1 MKRTTA
7 AGLALGIAAITA
19 LAVPLTRTA
28 LASDSQPATTSAQSS
43 TSAQPAATSAQP
55 AATSAQPLPSW
66 TSTGTYTFGPGTI
79 APDGAPDY
87 IGNSPAGCPAAS
99 GNQQQNGS
107 QQGGNRNGRHHP
119 GQQPAP
125 SQASSP
131 PGTGS

>member
-28 LASDSQPATTSAQSS
+28 LASDSQPAATSAQSS
-43 TSAQPAATSAQP
+43 TSAQP

-107 QQGGNRNGRHHP
+107 QQGGNRNGRHHR

-125 SQASSP
+125 SPASSP